1 MKLIKQNNYGLK
13 QYENRQNGNQTEYV
27 HQDYQERCWQ
37 WSWHRFFNKRKE
49 NKTMNDFTKT
59 NYYALFISIVKNETA
74 KEALSDMGICPDN
87 VKEEE

>member
-1 MKLIKQNNYGLK
+1 MVATVVVANNYTIFVRLTCGFDAHWHIKHPIKGAIFMPKIHTKKENK
-13 QYENRQNGNQTEYV
+13 QMN
-27 HQDYQERCWQ
+27 D
-37 WSWHRFFNKRKE
+37 FNKR
-49 NKTMNDFTKT
+49 

>member
-1 MKLIKQNNYGLK
+1 MYQNSTETNATETKRNSYIRIVKSDVSNETGIAILIKEKENK
-13 QYENRQNGNQTEYV
+13 QMN
-27 HQDYQERCWQ
+27 D
-37 WSWHRFFNKRKE
+37 FNKR
-49 NKTMNDFTKT
+49 